1 VDGPLIV
8 VNFKTYQTAH
18 GAFAVKLAKIMS
30 GIDVECRMIA
40 VVSPFDL
47 SSVVSAAPN
56 LEVWC
61 QHLDPIGFGSNTGW
75 LHPETAI
82 ERGASGTLINH
93 AEHKVSTEHIAL
105 LLEQTPDEFAVCACA
120 SDVEEAKVLA
130 SLSPEYVA
138 VEPPGLIGGEISVTS
153 ADPEIISSTL
163 QAVKEISNSVGVL
176 CGAGVKDGKDVAKAI
191 QLGTEGVLLA
201 SGVTKSEYP
210 RESLEG
216 LVSNL

>member
-1 VDGPLIV
+1 
-8 VNFKTYQTAH
+8 
-18 GAFAVKLAKIMS
+18 M
-30 GIDVECRMIA
+30 
-40 VVSPFDL
+40 
-47 SSVVSAAPN
+47 
-56 LEVWC
+56 
-61 QHLDPIGFGSNTGW
+61 
-75 LHPETAI
+75 
-82 ERGASGTLINH
+82 
-93 AEHKVSTEHIAL
+93 
-105 LLEQTPDEFAVCACA
+105 VCACA

-130 SLSPEYVA
+130 SLSPEYIA

-163 QAVKEISNSVGVL
+163 QAVKEISDSVGVL